1 MKTFLAFLARDKKIV
16 LLLTAIIS
24 EVYSKQQQK
33 QNRYET
39 FISPNKFL
47 CVQWKWGGPGDRFYL
62 EAPESSEKKLEPILE
77 FLIKISVLPF
87 YSV

>member
-47 CVQWKWGGPGDRFYL
+47 CVQ
-62 EAPESSEKKLEPILE
+62 
-77 FLIKISVLPF
+77 
-87 YSV
+87 

>member
-1 MKTFLAFLARDKKIV
+1 MKTFLAFLAHDKKIV

-33 QNRYET
+33 QNRYEK

-47 CVQWKWGGPGDRFYL
+47 CPMKLRLARRPVLFGSTRKLR
-62 EAPESSEKKLEPILE
+62 KKIGAH
-77 FLIKISVLPF
+77 FRVLN
-87 YSV
+87 